1 MGEYKN
7 ESMSIV
13 ISPEAKPRKP
23 LINPENKITNNIIIK
38 FSGIE

>member
-7 ESMSIV
+7 ESMGIV

-23 LINPENKITNNIIIK
+23 LINAENKITNNIIIK